1 MAGSHV
7 VTAPLVRP
15 MHPGDLGRVVALER
29 EIYPQPWSEYVFRD
43 ELSLQNRSYLVVE
56 QEGRVVGYGGMLVV
70 DKDAHITTIA
80 VDSSSRRHRIG
91 TRLMLALVEEALR
104 FGAEHL
110 TLEVRASN
118 GAAHRLY
125 DRFGFVSVGV
135 RKNYYLT
142 EDAVV
147 MWAIDI
153 RSDDY
158 QARITEIREGLEQVA

>member
-1 MAGSHV
+1 MAGSRV
-7 VTAPLVRP
+7 VSAPLVRP
-15 MHPGDLGRVVALER
+15 MTTADIGEVVALER
-29 EIYPQPWSEYVFRD
+29 DIYPQPWSELVFRD

-56 QEGRVVGYGGMLVV
+56 HDGHVVAYGGLLVV
-70 DKDAHITTIA
+70 DEDAHITTVA
-80 VDSSSRRHRIG
+80 VDREARRHRLG
-91 TRLMLALVEEALR
+91 TRLMLALVDEALAA
-104 FGAEHL
+104 GAEHL

-118 GAAHRLY
+118 DAAHRLY
-125 DRFGFVSVGV
+125 ERFGFAPVGV

-158 QARITEIREGLEQVA
+158 QERIAGIRADVEQAN

>member
-1 MAGSHV
+1 MAGSSV
-7 VTAPLVRP
+7 VTAPTVRS
-15 MHPGDLGRVVALER
+15 MTPGDLGFKDTATP
-29 EIYPQPWSEYVFRD
+29 EIYPQPWSEHVFRD

-56 QEGRVVGYGGMLVV
+56 HEGRLVGYGGMLVV

-80 VDSSSRRHRIG
+80 VDPATRRHRIG
-91 TRLMLALVEEALR
+91 TRLMLALVDQAL
-104 FGAEHL
+104 GHDAQHL

-118 GAAHRLY
+118 DAAHRLY
-125 DRFGFVSVGV
+125 DRFGFVPVGV

-158 QARITEIREGLEQVA
+158 QARIAEIRAGLEQLE